1 MGDRARPI
9 LASMLGLIALS
20 VVDGARGPSK
30 EVPAGEVLAKNEA
43 VLPEEFDNCTIEGD
57 LKLRW

>member
-1 MGDRARPI
+1 
-9 LASMLGLIALS
+9 MLGLIALS